1 MKWKPRVFNKLLGLV
16 GLSAISVGSAVA
28 APPYAPYATDAPN
41 AIYDLLFCD
50 DLAAFA
56 PKLGS
61 MAAPWQTALFA
72 AHPDVAEI
80 EALAQD
86 TKAESRVRALA
97 YFWLRTHG
105 HPVPKRVLLGV
116 VVELP
121 LDDGL
126 DVLAA
131 YADGGVRYINHA
143 GPIAVV
149 EPGGLPAATQTVAN
163 LMEKA
168 KPVVETIGPSD
179 EPRRAPPEKPNL
191 RMTFIVSDG
200 LYFGEGPLKVMQ
212 VDALA
217 GPVFQEATELLLV
230 VTAAKNSVH

>member
-1 MKWKPRVFNKLLGLV
+1 MNWKPRVLNKLLGLV

-28 APPYAPYATDAPN
+28 APSYAPYATDAPN

-50 DLAAFA
+50 DLSAFA
-56 PKLGS
+56 PKPGAT
-61 MAAPWQTALFA
+61 AAPWQSALFA
-72 AHPDVAEI
+72 AHADVAEI

-86 TKAESRVRALA
+86 TNAESRVRALA

-105 HPVPKRVLLGV
+105 HAVPNRALLGV

-121 LDDGL
+121 LDGGL

-131 YADGGVRYINHA
+131 YADGTVRYINHA
-143 GPIAVV
+143 GRIAVV
-149 EPGGLPAATQTVAN
+149 EPGGLPTAMQVVAN

-168 KPVVETIGPSD
+168 KPVVDTIGPSD
-179 EPRRAPPEKPNL
+179 EARRAPPQKPNL
-191 RMTFIVSDG
+191 RLTFIVSDG

-217 GPVFQEATELLLV
+217 GPVFQEATKLLLI
-230 VTAAKNSVH
+230 VTAAKETAH